1 MFSFALHKKGK
12 MRKPKIIKYKGHE
25 IVYLDFSNMRKKNS
39 IIETERVAGEHIQ
52 NQDFNS
58 LLVLSNMGN
67 MIFDHETR
75 DFFLQV
81 VKENAPYIKA
91 SAVIGIYGLM
101 SIVYDDFIKQSGRNL
116 KQFKTR
122 TEALEY
128 LISFE

>member
-1 MFSFALHKKGK
+1 
-12 MRKPKIIKYKGHE
+12 MRKPKVIKYKGHE
-25 IVYLDFSNMRKKNS
+25 IVYLDFSNMRKKDS
-39 IIETERVAGEHIQ
+39 IIGTERAAGEYIQ

-58 LLVLSNMGN
+58 LLVLSNMEN

-81 VKENAPYIKA
+81 VKKNAPYIKA
-91 SAVIGIYGLM
+91 AAVIGVYGLM

-116 KQFKTR
+116 KLFKTR
-122 TEALEY
+122 TEALDY